1 MIPHHTIQR
10 DASPTLL
17 CLLCAGL
24 LSFGCGGSDEVD
36 GAIEDAGAPEVDAG
50 FVPDM
55 DQDEWL
61 DEEDNCPTV
70 SNPEQRDRD
79 QDGFG
84 DACDSCPATPNNGQN
99 GQVGQDGCDVLE
111 EVEPNDSTGTGT
123 PLALVSMDRLVEAR
137 GAIEAPGPQGQ
148 AWDRYSVMVP
158 ARTMLR
164 VRVARTR
171 PESLLEPVIRVT
183 GGSFESPRYADDLFV
198 AERDIYVSAAGT
210 YEIAVADRRGVFG
223 EEAYGEPAYGYAL
236 SVRTVPYTPETVTAP
251 LMNEL
256 FRLLP
261 RGSVKVLEAEL
272 GASERTRIATQTGFG
287 QGAGEGFD
295 PILVLEKDDG
305 ATVIENDDL
314 SPGFA
319 DARIITAIE
328 TAQRIRVV
336 IDFSRLYGRSE
347 NQVLLS
353 LDQPQNGVELEPN
366 DTPALATPL
375 IFPGETTGQLDRAR
389 AMTPDVDVYSIQG
402 TAGQIAAIH
411 ALLENDSQL
420 NPYLVFGRAND
431 EGELVPLFVNAD
443 SSGLGARV
451 DVIIPETGTY
461 YVLLGDE
468 RNTMPPYV
476 GGNGLFPY
484 RLFAEITGL
493 QPASVLTSTGTL
505 SGAINPGGKVIRHV
519 ITTPAPMLLAL
530 ETESVDSAELEPFYR
545 VFGPGA
551 ITELGA
557 GEDLAYA
564 YLPAAASYIVGVQ
577 NANAG
582 AGGPAFRYTANA
594 TLFPMTAVSEIE
606 PNDIEDNAQLI
617 VPATTVLEA
626 ELSDANDK
634 DRSRVVVPDEAI
646 IDAVI
651 MSGGAGRQVA
661 IYQIGATNP
670 LITGQGRVTNFTV
683 PGAGHYF
690 IEVSSMRAGP
700 YVLLVRVR

>member
-1 MIPHHTIQR
+1 MSLRHTTQR
-10 DASPTLL
+10 AASPTLL
-17 CLLCAGL
+17 CLFCAI
-24 LSFGCGGSDEVD
+24 LSFSCGGSDEVD
-36 GAIEDAGAPEVDAG
+36 GSVDDAGSVIEDAGS
-50 FVPDM
+50 VPDM

-61 DEEDNCPTV
+61 DEEDNCPGV

-99 GQVGQDGCDVLE
+99 GQVGQDGCDVVE
-111 EVEPNDSTGTGT
+111 EVEPNDSAGTAT
-123 PLALVSMDRLVEAR
+123 PISLVSMDRLVEAR
-137 GAIEAPGPQGQ
+137 GAIEAPGPEGQ

-158 ARTMLR
+158 ARTMLH

-183 GGSFESPRYADDLFV
+183 GGTFESPRYADDLFV
-198 AERDIYVSAAGT
+198 AERDIYVSSAGT
-210 YEIAVADRRGVFG
+210 YEIAVADRRGVFM
-223 EEAYGEPAYGYAL
+223 EEPYGEPVYGYAL
-236 SVRTVPYTPETVTAP
+236 SVRTVAYTPETVTAP
-251 LMNEL
+251 VMNQL

-261 RGSVKVLEAEL
+261 QGSVKVLEAEL
-272 GASERTRIATQTGFG
+272 GASERTRIATQTGIG

-295 PILVLEKDDG
+295 PILVLEKDNG

-328 TAQRIRVV
+328 MPQRVRVV
-336 IDFSRLYGRSE
+336 IDFSRLYGRTE

-366 DTPALATPL
+366 DTPALASPL
-375 IFPGETTGQLDRAR
+375 IFPGETTGELDRPR
-389 AMTPDVDVYSIQG
+389 AQTPDVDVFSFQG

-420 NPYLVFGRAND
+420 DPYLIFGRTND
-431 EGELVPLFVNAD
+431 EGELVPLFVNGD

-451 DVIIPETGTY
+451 DVIIPQSGTY
-461 YVLLGDE
+461 YVMLGDE
-468 RNTMPPYV
+468 RNDMPPFR

-484 RLFAEITGL
+484 RIFAEITGL

-505 SGAINPGGKVIRHV
+505 EGTINPGGKVIRHV
-519 ITTPAPMLLAL
+519 ITTQAPALLAL
-530 ETESVDSAELEPFYR
+530 ETVNVGSGELEPLYR

-551 ITELGA
+551 IDELGA
-557 GEDLAYA
+557 GADLAYA

-582 AGGPAFRYTANA
+582 IGGPGFSYTANA
-594 TLFPMTAVSEIE
+594 TLIPMSAVTEIE

-617 VPATTVLEA
+617 VPGTTVLQA
-626 ELSDANDK
+626 EISGATDK
-634 DRSRVVVPDEAI
+634 DRSRVVVPDDNAI

-661 IYQIGATNP
+661 IYQIGVTLP
-670 LITGQGRVTNFTV
+670 LITGQGRVTNFAV
-683 PGAGHYF
+683 PAAGHYF